1 MAGSAIVSRV
11 KLYAKN
17 QSDSVPPLNMQNPE
31 LGWSEEIPQWS
42 NGYFIWEMDRITY
55 GDGSVNHSSP
65 VLVAALNKANQSA
78 YDLNQSL
85 NDLDTTVNDL
95 ATDGVVTEAE
105 KAAVKKIQQ
114 TIDKEKDE
122 LTTQFNSLKSN
133 KSLNQ
138 YFLATS

>member
-1 MAGSAIVSRV
+1 
-11 KLYAKN
+11 
-17 QSDSVPPLNMQNPE
+17 
-31 LGWSEEIPQWS
+31 
-42 NGYFIWEMDRITY
+42 MDRITY

-122 LTTQFNSLKSN
+122 LNAVQQPEVQQA
-133 KSLNQ
+133 LNQ